1 MNPKILIVDD
11 EEDIVELLKYNLEQE
26 EYEVKFAYDGVS
38 GIKIAESFDP
48 HMIILDV
55 MMPGLDGI
63 EVCEKLRSKEQ
74 HKETIICFLT
84 ARSETFTQLAALD
97 KGGDDYIQ
105 KPVKINIF
113 IAKVRALLRRH
124 KLLAKESTNKELITI
139 GELVID
145 IDHYLVKFGKDE
157 IYLAKKEFELLSLL
171 ASKVG
176 RVFKREEILQN
187 VWGGDVIVGDRT
199 IDVHIRKLREKIG
212 DDYFHTVKGV
222 GYKLD
227 TK

>member
-113 IAKVRALLRRH
+113 TAKVRALLRRH

-145 IDHYLVKFGKDE
+145 IDHYLVKLGKDE